1 MRAYKIVQFFLIL
14 FFLFF
19 SDGVHYM
26 DPITPEVV
34 AKAA

>member
-1 MRAYKIVQFFLIL
+1 MFNFFK
-14 FFLFF
+14 FSFLFF